1 MRIAY
6 GKEITGRGQVSLVE
20 ARRSADTVLRHLHE
34 LGTLPPQGDAIT
46 EDCNGDEVIV
56 VASGPGS
63 YRVRVNTRAGG
74 YALMTASI
82 LTDSGP
88 WTPAREGGVKH
99 RSRGR
104 LRVPPGP
111 IPKGG

>member
-1 MRIAY
+1 MLIAF
-6 GKEITGRGQVSLVE
+6 GKHSTGRGQVSLVK
-20 ARRSADTVLRHLHE
+20 ARRAADTVLRHLHE

-56 VASGPGS
+56 VGGPGY

-82 LTDSGP
+82 LIDRHRGP
-88 WTPAREGGVKH
+88 RTPAEEVAAH
-99 RSRGR
+99 
-104 LRVPPGP
+104 
-111 IPKGG
+111 

>member
-1 MRIAY
+1 MLIAY

-20 ARRSADTVLRHLHE
+20 ARRAADIVLRHLHK

-56 VASGPGS
+56 VGGPGW
-63 YRVRVNTRAGG
+63 YRVRINTRAGG

-82 LTDSGP
+82 LADGYRGP
-88 WTPAREGGVKH
+88 WTPAEEVAAH
-99 RSRGR
+99 
-104 LRVPPGP
+104 
-111 IPKGG
+111 